1 MKIQFLGTAAAEGIP
16 GMFCNCEICR
26 YSKKAGG
33 KNIRS
38 RSQAIID
45 DEILIDFCPDT
56 FWHINQFDIDT
67 SKIRACFITHGHL
80 DHLNARE
87 LILRKPGYAH
97 LEKPEKMLI
106 CGSGRSLAEVFKAAS
121 EEKMFETFDIKIL
134 SAFQEVSAGDYT
146 VTALPAV
153 HTPELEPFIYLIEKD
168 GKAFIYGT
176 DTGIFSNETITFLEE
191 KKVRLD
197 AVAMDC
203 TMIFVDTHYPYH
215 MTFAQ
220 NVLLKQLLTEKGICD
235 ENTRLFCHHFSHNGK
250 ASYDQLLPE
259 AQKHGFDVSYD
270 GMIINI

>member
-16 GMFCNCEICR
+16 AMFCDCEICR

-67 SKIRACFITHGHL
+67 SKISACFITHAHL

-97 LEKPEKMLI
+97 LDNPEKMLI
-106 CGSGRSLAEVFKAAS
+106 GGSGKSLVEVFKAAS
-121 EEKMFETFDIKIL
+121 EEKLFETFDIKIL
-134 SAFQEVSAGDYT
+134 SSFQSVLIGNYT
-146 VTALPAV
+146 ITALPAV
-153 HTPELEPFIYLIEKD
+153 HSPELEPFIYLIEKD
-168 GKAFIYGT
+168 SKTFLYGT
-176 DTGIFSNETITFLEE
+176 DTGVFSNETISFLEE
-191 KKVRLD
+191 KKIKLN

-203 TMIFVDTHYPYH
+203 TMLFGNFYKYH
-215 MTFAQ
+215 MTFDE
-220 NVLLKQLLTEKGICD
+220 NIKLKETLINKGICSQ
-235 ENTRLFCHHFSHNGK
+235 NTRFISHHFSHNGK
-250 ASYDQLLPE
+250 ASYDYFVPLAKKQ
-259 AQKHGFDVSYD
+259 GFDVSYD